1 MPWLS
6 LYEASATSG
15 GGLDQ
20 KQHTED
26 TLGLMSR
33 EDMAVGMVPVLLG
46 HCWSFLAT
54 CRVLLL
60 QCMGKTAGLVGLLR
74 ALPFYIISATAQGQY
89 VQKWLQTALPLA
101 RHLIECHNIYLLR
114 EWRNPN
120 WIKIAGPG
128 LETNWQMRNRASLL
142 LQDACCRQKDS
153 VQCWCGF
160 AKLGQRD
167 TEDTKWP
174 EEAQWETPGILDDWL
189 VPSSRK
195 GIHKLNWF
203 SLVETLHSRQPSKAG
218 QHPTGGEVHSG
229 VHSSAVL
236 EGKLALLITGE
247 QH

>member
-1 MPWLS
+1 
-6 LYEASATSG
+6 
-15 GGLDQ
+15 
-20 KQHTED
+20 
-26 TLGLMSR
+26 
-33 EDMAVGMVPVLLG
+33 
-46 HCWSFLAT
+46 
-54 CRVLLL
+54 
-60 QCMGKTAGLVGLLR
+60 MGKTVGMVGLLR

-167 TEDTKWP
+167 TEDTKVAWRS
-174 EEAQWETPGILDDWL
+174 TVRNTRSSGWL
-189 VPSSRK
+189 AGHQEK
-195 GIHKLNWF
+195 GIHKWNCF
-203 SLVETLHSRQPSKAG
+203 SLVETVHSRQPSKAG
-218 QHPTGGEVHSG
+218 QHPIGGEVHSG

-247 QH
+247 QY